1 MLEILI
7 GRSQNGAEGRDK
19 VGLGSIRR
27 PVIGLALGGGAARG
41 FAHIGI
47 VRTLIAHGIVPNV
60 VVGTSIGA
68 VVGGAYAAG
77 HLDTLEEWARSL
89 QPRNIL
95 GYLDIRLNGSGL
107 IGGDK
112 LAAQLEAAIGPTL
125 IEDLPLKFATVATEV
140 RTGHEIWLTH
150 GRMVEA
156 MRASYALP
164 GIFSPVLVGDR
175 WLVDGAMVNPVPVSA
190 ARALGAEIV
199 IAANLSSDVFTHSTT
214 IYSHGAPPVAPE
226 VVAEPPPPPKRGFGK
241 LFSAERT
248 MKREFFG
255 GGGRP
260 GISSVMVDA
269 FNIMQD
275 RITRAR
281 LAGDPPDL
289 LISPRVGQIGWFDFH
304 RASDL
309 IAFGAR
315 AAERAIDSIQ
325 EAIHILAPAGR
336 PGPEADSK
344 PGPVADAEAVNRLA
358 PPRSGGL
365 DVVAQRFLL
374 HLVFAD
380 PPLDDVADRD
390 QADNPFVLDHRQM
403 PEFAQRHHFHDRG
416 DRIGRPAT
424 DDLARHHRADR
435 LVEHASAAIAEHA
448 DDVALRQD
456 AFDAAFAHH
465 QYGADFPLPQNL
477 DRSRKLCARL
487 DALDVMSF
495 GIEDCTYRHCRLPE
509 ADRALER
516 ARSLFP

>member
-1 MLEILI
+1 MLS
-7 GRSQNGAEGRDK
+7 GRSPNGSQAENK

-41 FAHIGI
+41 LAHIGI
-47 VRTLIAHGIVPNV
+47 IRTLVSHGILPDV
-60 VVGTSIGA
+60 VVGTSIGG
-68 VVGGAYAAG
+68 VVGGVYAAG
-77 HLDTLEEWARSL
+77 QLDALEEWARGL
-89 QPRNIL
+89 QPRKIL

-112 LAAQLEAAIGPTL
+112 LAAQLERAIGGTL

-175 WLVDGAMVNPVPVSA
+175 WLVDGALVNPVPVSA

-214 IYSHGAPPVAPE
+214 IFSHGPAADPPPVLI
-226 VVAEPPPPPKRGFGK
+226 EPAPPKRGFGK

-255 GGGRP
+255 AGGRP

-289 LISPRVGQIGWFDFH
+289 LITPRVGQIGWFDFH
-304 RASDL
+304 RAEDL

-315 AAERAIDSIQ
+315 AAERAIESIQ
-325 EAIHILAPAGR
+325 EAIQILAPR
-336 PGPEADSK
+336 PGGTTATAIK
-344 PGPVADAEAVNRLA
+344 A
-358 PPRSGGL
+358 P
-365 DVVAQRFLL
+365 D
-374 HLVFAD
+374 
-380 PPLDDVADRD
+380 
-390 QADNPFVLDHRQM
+390 
-403 PEFAQRHHFHDRG
+403 
-416 DRIGRPAT
+416 
-424 DDLARHHRADR
+424 
-435 LVEHASAAIAEHA
+435 
-448 DDVALRQD
+448 
-456 AFDAAFAHH
+456 
-465 QYGADFPLPQNL
+465 
-477 DRSRKLCARL
+477 
-487 DALDVMSF
+487 
-495 GIEDCTYRHCRLPE
+495 
-509 ADRALER
+509 
-516 ARSLFP
+516 

>member
-1 MLEILI
+1 VLDILI
-7 GRSQNGAEGRDK
+7 GRGPNGSDGRDK

-47 VRTLIAHGIVPNV
+47 VRTLIAHGIIPNV

-112 LAAQLEAAIGPTL
+112 LAAQLEAAIGQTK
-125 IEDLPLKFATVATEV
+125 IEELPLKFATVATEV

-150 GRMVEA
+150 GRMVDA

-175 WLVDGAMVNPVPVSA
+175 WLVDGALVNPVPVSA

-214 IYSHGAPPVAPE
+214 IYAHGPSADAPE
-226 VVAEPPPPPKRGFGK
+226 VLIEPVPPKRGFGK
-241 LFSAERT
+241 FFSPERT

-255 GGGRP
+255 SGGRP
-260 GISSVMVDA
+260 GISKVMVDA

-304 RASDL
+304 RADDL
-309 IAFGAR
+309 IAHGMR

-325 EAIHILAPAGR
+325 EAIHILAP
-336 PGPEADSK
+336 S
-344 PGPVADAEAVNRLA
+344 
-358 PPRSGGL
+358 SG
-365 DVVAQRFLL
+365 
-374 HLVFAD
+374 
-380 PPLDDVADRD
+380 
-390 QADNPFVLDHRQM
+390 
-403 PEFAQRHHFHDRG
+403 
-416 DRIGRPAT
+416 T
-424 DDLARHHRADR
+424 
-435 LVEHASAAIAEHA
+435 AI
-448 DDVALRQD
+448 DKT
-456 AFDAAFAHH
+456 
-465 QYGADFPLPQNL
+465 P
-477 DRSRKLCARL
+477 
-487 DALDVMSF
+487 
-495 GIEDCTYRHCRLPE
+495 
-509 ADRALER
+509 
-516 ARSLFP
+516 

>member
-1 MLEILI
+1 MLDILI
-7 GRSQNGAEGRDK
+7 GRSQSGAEGADK

-47 VRTLIAHGIVPNV
+47 VRTLISHGIVPNI

-107 IGGDK
+107 IGGDR
-112 LAAQLEAAIGPTL
+112 LATQLEAAIGPIL

-150 GRMVEA
+150 GRMVDA

-175 WLVDGAMVNPVPVSA
+175 WLVDGALVNPVPVSA

-214 IYSHGAPPVAPE
+214 IYSHGASADAPQAAVEPV
-226 VVAEPPPPPKRGFGK
+226 PPKRGFGK
-241 LFSAERT
+241 LFSPERT

-255 GGGRP
+255 SRGRP

-289 LISPRVGQIGWFDFH
+289 LISPRVGQMGWFDFH
-304 RASDL
+304 RAADL
-309 IAFGAR
+309 IAHGAR

-325 EAIHILAPAGR
+325 EAIQILAPGAVG
-336 PGPEADSK
+336 
-344 PGPVADAEAVNRLA
+344 ADA
-358 PPRSGGL
+358 
-365 DVVAQRFLL
+365 
-374 HLVFAD
+374 
-380 PPLDDVADRD
+380 
-390 QADNPFVLDHRQM
+390 
-403 PEFAQRHHFHDRG
+403 
-416 DRIGRPAT
+416 
-424 DDLARHHRADR
+424 
-435 LVEHASAAIAEHA
+435 AINKT
-448 DDVALRQD
+448 
-456 AFDAAFAHH
+456 
-465 QYGADFPLPQNL
+465 P
-477 DRSRKLCARL
+477 
-487 DALDVMSF
+487 
-495 GIEDCTYRHCRLPE
+495 
-509 ADRALER
+509 
-516 ARSLFP
+516 

>member
-1 MLEILI
+1 MLNILI
-7 GRSQNGAEGRDK
+7 GRGPNGGNGREK
-19 VGLGSIRR
+19 VGLGSVRR

-89 QPRNIL
+89 QPRNIF

-107 IGGDK
+107 IGGEK
-112 LAAQLEAAIGPTL
+112 LAAQLEATMGPTL

-150 GRMVEA
+150 GRMVDA

-175 WLVDGAMVNPVPVSA
+175 WLIDGAMVNPVPVSA

-199 IAANLSSDVFTHSTT
+199 IAANLSSDVFTHATT
-214 IYSHGAPPVAPE
+214 VYSHGASTEAPE
-226 VVAEPPPPPKRGFGK
+226 AVIEPTPPKRGFGK
-241 LFSAERT
+241 FFSPERT
-248 MKREFFG
+248 VKREFFG

-281 LAGDPPDL
+281 LAGDPPDM
-289 LISPRVGQIGWFDFH
+289 LISPRVGQLGWFDFH
-304 RASDL
+304 RADEL
-309 IAFGAR
+309 IAHGAR

-325 EAIHILAPAGR
+325 EAIHILAP
-336 PGPEADSK
+336 EM
-344 PGPVADAEAVNRLA
+344 EN
-358 PPRSGGL
+358 
-365 DVVAQRFLL
+365 
-374 HLVFAD
+374 
-380 PPLDDVADRD
+380 
-390 QADNPFVLDHRQM
+390 ADN
-403 PEFAQRHHFHDRG
+403 A
-416 DRIGRPAT
+416 
-424 DDLARHHRADR
+424 DLA
-435 LVEHASAAIAEHA
+435 
-448 DDVALRQD
+448 
-456 AFDAAFAHH
+456 
-465 QYGADFPLPQNL
+465 
-477 DRSRKLCARL
+477 
-487 DALDVMSF
+487 
-495 GIEDCTYRHCRLPE
+495 
-509 ADRALER
+509 ER
-516 ARSLFP
+516 TIDKTL

>member
-1 MLEILI
+1 VLDILI
-7 GRSQNGAEGRDK
+7 GRGQSGADAGDK

-47 VRTLIAHGIVPNV
+47 IRTLIAHGIVPNV

-89 QPRNIL
+89 QRRNIL

-112 LAAQLEAAIGPTL
+112 LAAQLEAAIGQTL

-150 GRMVEA
+150 GRVVTA

-164 GIFSPVLVGDR
+164 GIFAPVLVGDR
-175 WLVDGAMVNPVPVSA
+175 WLVDGALVNPVPVSA

-214 IYSHGAPPVAPE
+214 VYSHGAPADTPE
-226 VVAEPPPPPKRGFGK
+226 AAIEPAPPKRGFGK
-241 LFSAERT
+241 LFSPERT

-255 GGGRP
+255 SGGRP

-289 LISPRVGQIGWFDFH
+289 QISPRVGQIGWFDFH
-304 RASDL
+304 RADDL
-309 IAFGAR
+309 IAHGAR
-315 AAERAIDSIQ
+315 AAARAIDSIQ
-325 EAIHILAPAGR
+325 EAIHILAPSAG
-336 PGPEADSK
+336 K
-344 PGPVADAEAVNRLA
+344 
-358 PPRSGGL
+358 
-365 DVVAQRFLL
+365 
-374 HLVFAD
+374 
-380 PPLDDVADRD
+380 
-390 QADNPFVLDHRQM
+390 
-403 PEFAQRHHFHDRG
+403 
-416 DRIGRPAT
+416 
-424 DDLARHHRADR
+424 
-435 LVEHASAAIAEHA
+435 
-448 DDVALRQD
+448 
-456 AFDAAFAHH
+456 
-465 QYGADFPLPQNL
+465 
-477 DRSRKLCARL
+477 
-487 DALDVMSF
+487 
-495 GIEDCTYRHCRLPE
+495 
-509 ADRALER
+509 
-516 ARSLFP
+516 ARSAIDKTP

>member
-1 MLEILI
+1 VLENLI
-7 GRSQNGAEGRDK
+7 GRGQNGSNGRDK

-47 VRTLIAHGIVPNV
+47 VRALIAHGIVPDV

-107 IGGDK
+107 IGGNK
-112 LAAQLEAAIGPTL
+112 LAAQLEAAMGQTL
-125 IEDLPLKFATVATEV
+125 IEDLPVKFATVATEV

-150 GRMVEA
+150 GRMVDA

-175 WLVDGAMVNPVPVSA
+175 WLVDGALVNPVPVSA
-190 ARALGAEIV
+190 ARAFGAEIV

-214 IYSHGAPPVAPE
+214 IYSHGSAAEVSGADALTPAIKPAPA
-226 VVAEPPPPPKRGFGK
+226 KRGFGK
-241 LFSAERT
+241 FFSPERT

-260 GISSVMVDA
+260 GISTVMVDA

-281 LAGDPPDL
+281 LAGDPPDM

-304 RASDL
+304 RADDL
-309 IAFGAR
+309 IAHGAR
-315 AAERAIDSIQ
+315 AAERAIESIQ
-325 EAIHILAPAGR
+325 EAIHILTP
-336 PGPEADSK
+336 
-344 PGPVADAEAVNRLA
+344 
-358 PPRSGGL
+358 
-365 DVVAQRFLL
+365 
-374 HLVFAD
+374 
-380 PPLDDVADRD
+380 
-390 QADNPFVLDHRQM
+390 
-403 PEFAQRHHFHDRG
+403 
-416 DRIGRPAT
+416 
-424 DDLARHHRADR
+424 
-435 LVEHASAAIAEHA
+435 SAASESWAAGAVVEKKAE
-448 DDVALRQD
+448 
-456 AFDAAFAHH
+456 
-465 QYGADFPLPQNL
+465 
-477 DRSRKLCARL
+477 
-487 DALDVMSF
+487 
-495 GIEDCTYRHCRLPE
+495 
-509 ADRALER
+509 
-516 ARSLFP
+516 

>member
-1 MLEILI
+1 VLDILI
-7 GRSQNGAEGRDK
+7 GRGQNNLDGRDK

-47 VRTLIAHGIVPNV
+47 IRTLIAHGIVPDV

-77 HLDTLEEWARSL
+77 HLDTLEEWARGL

-112 LAAQLEAAIGPTL
+112 LAAQLEASIGHTL
-125 IEDLPLKFATVATEV
+125 IEELPLKFATVATEV

-150 GRMVEA
+150 GRIVDA

-175 WLVDGAMVNPVPVSA
+175 WLVDGALVNPVPVSA
-190 ARALGAEIV
+190 ARAFGAEIV

-214 IYSHGAPPVAPE
+214 IYAHGPSADISVGIAPE
-226 VVAEPPPPPKRGFGK
+226 AEFEPPPPKRGFGR
-241 LFSAERT
+241 LFSERT
-248 MKREFFG
+248 VKREFFG
-255 GGGRP
+255 SNGRP
-260 GISSVMVDA
+260 GISTVMVDA

-304 RASDL
+304 RAADL

-325 EAIHILAPAGR
+325 EAIHILAPAAASR
-336 PGPEADSK
+336 P
-344 PGPVADAEAVNRLA
+344 
-358 PPRSGGL
+358 
-365 DVVAQRFLL
+365 
-374 HLVFAD
+374 
-380 PPLDDVADRD
+380 
-390 QADNPFVLDHRQM
+390 
-403 PEFAQRHHFHDRG
+403 
-416 DRIGRPAT
+416 
-424 DDLARHHRADR
+424 
-435 LVEHASAAIAEHA
+435 SAA
-448 DDVALRQD
+448 VAKKD
-456 AFDAAFAHH
+456 
-465 QYGADFPLPQNL
+465 
-477 DRSRKLCARL
+477 
-487 DALDVMSF
+487 
-495 GIEDCTYRHCRLPE
+495 
-509 ADRALER
+509 
-516 ARSLFP
+516 

>member
-1 MLEILI
+1 MLDILI
-7 GRSQNGAEGRDK
+7 GRSQNGAEGRQK

-41 FAHIGI
+41 LAHIGI
-47 VRTLIAHGIVPNV
+47 VRTLVAHGIVPNV

-77 HLDTLEEWARSL
+77 HLDTLEKWARGL

-95 GYLDIRLNGSGL
+95 SYLDIRLNGSGL

-112 LAAQLEAAIGPTL
+112 LAAQLEAAIGPIL
-125 IEDLPLKFATVATEV
+125 IEELPLKFATVATEV

-150 GRMVEA
+150 GRMVDA

-175 WLVDGAMVNPVPVSA
+175 WLVDGALVNPVPVSA

-214 IYSHGAPPVAPE
+214 IYSHGPSTEAPE
-226 VVAEPPPPPKRGFGK
+226 AVIEPARPKRGLGK
-241 LFSAERT
+241 FFSPERT

-304 RASDL
+304 RADDL
-309 IAFGAR
+309 ISFGAR

-325 EAIHILAPAGR
+325 EAIHILAPPAGNR
-336 PGPEADSK
+336 GPAADK
-344 PGPVADAEAVNRLA
+344 IP
-358 PPRSGGL
+358 
-365 DVVAQRFLL
+365 
-374 HLVFAD
+374 
-380 PPLDDVADRD
+380 
-390 QADNPFVLDHRQM
+390 
-403 PEFAQRHHFHDRG
+403 
-416 DRIGRPAT
+416 
-424 DDLARHHRADR
+424 
-435 LVEHASAAIAEHA
+435 
-448 DDVALRQD
+448 
-456 AFDAAFAHH
+456 
-465 QYGADFPLPQNL
+465 
-477 DRSRKLCARL
+477 
-487 DALDVMSF
+487 
-495 GIEDCTYRHCRLPE
+495 
-509 ADRALER
+509 
-516 ARSLFP
+516 